1 MQPKVALVLDSLGV
15 MGGGERVFLSALE
28 LFPGAPIF
36 TLVYV
41 PQIFSG
47 TLITSHPVMPTF
59 IDRLPLAH
67 TRYRTYLPLMPLAVE
82 GIDLRK
88 FDLVVSFSYAVAH
101 GVRIMIPGQR
111 HISYTHTPLR
121 YAWRNYKIGERLA
134 PDQGLVNWFFRYFR
148 RWDLRSVKQVD
159 QFAAVSRDIA
169 GWIQRVYHREARV
182 IYPPVDLERFLPQYP
197 RDGSYITVSR
207 LVAHKRIDLI
217 VKAFSRLKLPLT
229 IIGDGPELPRLR
241 RMAAPN
247 ITFMGYQSDR
257 VVAQFLNR
265 ARAFVSA
272 SQEDFGIAMVEA
284 QAAGCPVITLGKGGA
299 LETVL
304 EGRTGLFYAQQT
316 PESIIGA
323 VERFELLA
331 ASFSPA
337 DMVANV
343 QRFSKERF
351 LNEFAIFAGLDRNSS
366 PDNLT
371 HHTAMLAQDQMSESG
386 L

>member
-1 MQPKVALVLDSLGV
+1 MDALAGI
-15 MGGGERVFLSALE
+15 GGGERVFLSALE
-28 LFPGAPIF
+28 LFPGAPVF
-36 TLVYV
+36 TLTYV
-41 PQIFSG
+41 PQVFRD
-47 TLITSHPVMPTF
+47 TLVARHPVRPTF

-67 TRYRTYLPLMPLAVE
+67 THYRTYLPLMPLAIE
-82 GIDLRK
+82 RIDLRE

-101 GVRIMIPGQR
+101 GVRMMMPGQR

-134 PDQGLVNWFFRYFR
+134 HDQWLVNWFFRYFR
-148 RWDLRSVKQVD
+148 RWDLRSVRQVD

-169 GWIQRVYHREARV
+169 GWIQRVYRREARV
-182 IYPPVDLERFLPQYP
+182 IYPPVDLERFQPQHP

-247 ITFMGYQSDR
+247 INFMGYQSDR
-257 VVAQFLNR
+257 VVAQCLNR

-304 EGRTGLFYAQQT
+304 EGKTGLFYAQQT
-316 PESIIGA
+316 PESIIEA
-323 VERFELLA
+323 VERFEPLA

-337 DMVANV
+337 DLVANV
-343 QRFSKERF
+343 QRFGKERF
-351 LNEFAIFAGLDRNSS
+351 LKEFAIFAGLDRNSS
-366 PDNLT
+366 PENLT
-371 HHTAMLAQDQMSESG
+371 HHTAMLTQDKMSESG

>member
-1 MQPKVALVLDSLGV
+1 MLFCEKAMQPKVALVLDTLAV

-28 LFPGAPIF
+28 LFPAAPVF
-36 TLVYV
+36 TLTYV
-41 PQIFSG
+41 PQVFRG
-47 TLITSHPVMPTF
+47 TLVARHPVRPTF

-67 TRYRTYLPLMPLAVE
+67 TRYRAYLPLMPLAVE
-82 GIDLRK
+82 GIDLRE

-101 GVRIMIPGQR
+101 GVHILPGQR

-134 PDQGLVNWFFRYFR
+134 PDQWLVNWFFRYFR

-169 GWIQRVYHREARV
+169 GWIHRVYRREARV
-182 IYPPVDLERFLPQYP
+182 IYPPVDLERFQPQHP

-217 VKAFSRLKLPLT
+217 VAAFSRLKLPLT

-247 ITFMGYQSDR
+247 ITFMGYQSDQ

-304 EGRTGLFYAQQT
+304 EGKTGLFYAQQT
-316 PESIIGA
+316 PESIIEA
-323 VERFELLA
+323 VERFAPLA

-337 DMVANV
+337 DLVANAG
-343 QRFSKERF
+343 RFGKERF
-351 LNEFAIFAGLDRNSS
+351 LNEFAIFAGVDRRNHFFTYKK
-366 PDNLT
+366 P
-371 HHTAMLAQDQMSESG
+371 AVFCM
-386 L
+386 